1 VNPLNPD
8 GCAQAT
14 VGSFY
19 RDGEEV
25 CRLVAFEETSYGGA
39 RPDGD
44 FNDAI
49 LALSVGRLSHTDIAV
64 IHDYLLG

>member
-1 VNPLNPD
+1 V
-8 GCAQAT
+8 
-14 VGSFY
+14 
-19 RDGEEV
+19 
-25 CRLVAFEETSYGGA
+25 

-49 LALSVGRLSHTDIAV
+49 LALSVGRLSHTDIVA